1 MYTRPKTLL
10 TREFDLII
18 LKNAKALKWV
28 RYLFA
33 SDVDRL
39 PTSYQRHFES
49 QDKFLIFSALV
60 HQ

>member
-1 MYTRPKTLL
+1 MANKT
-10 TREFDLII
+10 
-18 LKNAKALKWV
+18 KKQNKWV

-39 PTSYQRHFES
+39 PTSYKRHFES